1 MTRVPLNFNRS
12 VTHGRPGA
20 VVAGK
25 EVFQMLSYL
34 VWFGLVVPFHL
45 LLLTT
50 RPA

>member
-1 MTRVPLNFNRS
+1 MPLNSNLT

-25 EVFQMLSYL
+25 EVNQMLSYL